1 MKKLIILFLALAAFS
16 VEAQNLKTLTDKVEK
31 TTESVDQSSF
41 IDKIASDQVKK
52 WTKKLNLSEAQQS
65 QVSSLVVSQLKSEK
79 FKNLIGSF
87 SPEQLLSGGAKDK
100 VSDALK
106 NDDDFKSGMDKI
118 LTDDQKK
125 IAKESEIVK
134 KG

>member
-1 MKKLIILFLALAAFS
+1 MKKIIILFVALATFS
-16 VEAQNLKTLTDKVEK
+16 VEAQSLKTLTDQVEK

-41 IDKIASDQVKK
+41 IDKFAGDQVKK

-87 SPEQLLSGGAKDK
+87 SPEQLVSGDATDK

-106 NDDDFKSGMDKI
+106 NDAEFKSGMDEI
-118 LTDDQKK
+118 LTEDQKK
-125 IAKESEIVK
+125 IAKETEIEK